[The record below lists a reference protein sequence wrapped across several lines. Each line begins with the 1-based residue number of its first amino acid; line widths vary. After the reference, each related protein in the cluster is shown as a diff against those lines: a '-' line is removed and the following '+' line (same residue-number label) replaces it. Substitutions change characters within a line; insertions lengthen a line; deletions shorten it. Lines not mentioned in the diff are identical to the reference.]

1 MNSLNNRISQT
12 VAALLRRLGL
22 PYIGNESHGK
32 IRINGV
38 SVKRWLQPK
47 VDPPFGWKRTDLS
60 LSGTRLGNGI
70 AHQQR
75 KIRTGYLSL
84 E

>member
-1 MNSLNNRISQT
+1 MNSLNNRISQA

-22 PYIGNESHGK
+22 PYVGNESHGK

-38 SVKRWLQPK
+38 SVRKWLQPK
-47 VDPPFGWKRTDLS
+47 VDPPFGWKPTDLS
-60 LSGTRLGNGI
+60 FSETRLGKGI

-75 KIRTGYLSL
+75 KIRTGHLSL